1 MLIKRIHEVAASH
14 ISSHVRVLT
23 LRLVRSYSISGYFEK
38 LGVKQYLVG
47 HVASNSK
54 PGLSKRGLSIFRPK
68 NNIFKKVDH
77 AAELVSALQ
86 ALFKAT
92 RSVKSIR
99 LVQPNGFD
107 PLNDIVYATVYARTL
122 VRLFAAL
129 QPVTFPESVGLEL
142 LDCPCAHLLEA
153 GLPLEERS
161 VSTAASKFSHLT
173 LKPCSLEYAVIK
185 PGTTRLPNNP
195 YSGPRPSAVHGF
207 GQDLLKA
214 LCRNPSHFESLRIV
228 FQMRDITILRP
239 CIEGKRDWSSLRHLE
254 IQYFTADIDTFAEF
268 TTGVIAQLKSMILR
282 EGMLYSK
289 TSNGWRYILETWLA
303 VKESQPTQWA
313 SKNIVLRM
321 LLDEDQLSYASEA
334 EWQSVIHK
342 LILRLKA

>member
-1 MLIKRIHEVAASH
+1 
-14 ISSHVRVLT
+14 
-23 LRLVRSYSISGYFEK
+23 
-38 LGVKQYLVG
+38 
-47 HVASNSK
+47 
-54 PGLSKRGLSIFRPK
+54 
-68 NNIFKKVDH
+68 
-77 AAELVSALQ
+77 
-86 ALFKAT
+86 
-92 RSVKSIR
+92 
-99 LVQPNGFD
+99 
-107 PLNDIVYATVYARTL
+107 
-122 VRLFAAL
+122 
-129 QPVTFPESVGLEL
+129 
-142 LDCPCAHLLEA
+142 
-153 GLPLEERS
+153 
-161 VSTAASKFSHLT
+161 
-173 LKPCSLEYAVIK
+173 
-185 PGTTRLPNNP
+185 
-195 YSGPRPSAVHGF
+195 
-207 GQDLLKA
+207 
-214 LCRNPSHFESLRIV
+214 
-228 FQMRDITILRP
+228 MRDITILRP